1 MLDMFWQSVQL
12 FVRGKLFQSPLL
24 VLRQSAIGALCTALA
39 CVALAKLLG
48 LVWLAV
54 LVSALAGG
62 ALQPLLFKNL
72 KYN

>member
-24 VLRQSAIGALCTALA
+24 VLRQSAIGALCTALS

-54 LVSALAGG
+54 LVSALIGG